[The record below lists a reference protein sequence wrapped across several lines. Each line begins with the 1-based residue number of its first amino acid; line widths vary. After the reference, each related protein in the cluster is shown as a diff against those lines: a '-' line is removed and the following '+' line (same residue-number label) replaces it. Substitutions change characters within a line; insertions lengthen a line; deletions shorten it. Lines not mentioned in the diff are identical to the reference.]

1 MNQQLSLFKSERDGR
16 SASLIDPISD
26 TESASLMNPIS
37 DTQTQAL
44 QRFLEK
50 GKDPIVCVN
59 TYSPGRRKAKYYRL
73 SYFQDGKA
81 KHLHIPGG
89 NTLAK
94 LAQYRAGKLQE
105 LIDRGAELGEII
117 AAVETYRG
125 G

>member
-1 MNQQLSLFKSERDGR
+1 MNQQLSLFKSEGEGG

-26 TESASLMNPIS
+26 KGSASLMNSIS
-37 DTQTQAL
+37 DSQTQAL

-59 TYSPGRRKAKYYRL
+59 TYSPGKRKREYYCL
-73 SYFQDGKA
+73 SYFKDGKT

-89 NTLAK
+89 NTRAK
-94 LAQYRAGKLQE
+94 LAQYRAKKLQE
-105 LIDRGAELGEII
+105 LIDRGAELEEII

>member
-1 MNQQLSLFKSERDGR
+1 MNQQLSLFKSKRDGG
-16 SASLIDPISD
+16 SASLIDPIS
-26 TESASLMNPIS
+26 EH
-37 DTQTQAL
+37 QTQAL

-59 TYSPGRRKAKYYRL
+59 TYSPGKRKREYYRL
-73 SYFQDGKA
+73 SYFYNGKTR
-81 KHLHIPGG
+81 HLHIPGG

-94 LAQYRAGKLQE
+94 LAQYRAKKLQE

-125 G
+125 SS

>member
-1 MNQQLSLFKSERDGR
+1 MNQQFSLFESEGDKE

-37 DTQTQAL
+37 DAQTQAL
-44 QRFLEK
+44 QRLREK
-50 GKDPIVCVN
+50 WKDPIVCVN
-59 TYSPGRRKAKYYRL
+59 TYSPGRRKSEYYRL
-73 SYFQDGKA
+73 SYFQDGKT

-89 NTLAK
+89 NTRAK

-105 LIDRGAELGEII
+105 LIESGAQLEEII

>member
-1 MNQQLSLFKSERDGR
+1 MNQQLTIYD
-16 SASLIDPISD
+16 AISD

-37 DTQTQAL
+37 DAQTQAL

-59 TYSPGRRKAKYYRL
+59 TYSPGRRKREYYRL
-73 SYFQDGKA
+73 SYFHNGKT

-94 LAQYRAGKLQE
+94 LAQYRAKKLQE

>member
-1 MNQQLSLFKSERDGR
+1 MNQQLSLFESEGDNG

-26 TESASLMNPIS
+26 TESASLMGFIS
-37 DTQTQAL
+37 DAQTQAL

-50 GKDPIVCVN
+50 GKEPIVCVN
-59 TYSPGRRKAKYYRL
+59 TYSPGRRKSEYYRL
-73 SYFQDGKA
+73 SYFHNGKT

-105 LIDRGAELGEII
+105 LIDRGADLEEII

>member
-1 MNQQLSLFKSERDGR
+1 MSKQLSLFETVGGSDHV
-16 SASLIDPISD
+16 SPTDAISD

-37 DTQTQAL
+37 EHQTQAL

-50 GKDPIVCVN
+50 GKDPIVCLN
-59 TYSPGRRKAKYYRL
+59 TYSPGKRKTEYYRL
-73 SYFQDGKA
+73 SYFLDGKT

-89 NTLAK
+89 NIRAK
-94 LAQYRAGKLQE
+94 LAQYRAKKLQE

>member
-1 MNQQLSLFKSERDGR
+1 MSEQFSLFKPERDSG

-37 DTQTQAL
+37 EHKTQAL

-50 GKDPIVCVN
+50 GKDPIVHVN
-59 TYSPGRRKAKYYRL
+59 TYSPGRRKREYYRL
-73 SYFQDGKA
+73 SYFKDGKT

-89 NTLAK
+89 NTRAK

-105 LIDRGAELGEII
+105 LIDRGAELEEII

>member
-1 MNQQLSLFKSERDGR
+1 MNQQFSLFESEGDKE

-26 TESASLMNPIS
+26 KGSASLMNPIS
-37 DTQTQAL
+37 EHQTQAL

-59 TYSPGRRKAKYYRL
+59 TYSPGKRKREYYRL

-94 LAQYRAGKLQE
+94 LAQYRAKKLQE
-105 LIDRGAELGEII
+105 LIDRGAELEEII

>member
-1 MNQQLSLFKSERDGR
+1 MNQQLTIFD
-16 SASLIDPISD
+16 AISD
-26 TESASLMNPIS
+26 KGSASLMNPIS

-59 TYSPGRRKAKYYRL
+59 IYSPGRRKTEYYRL
-73 SYFQDGKA
+73 SYFQDGKT

-89 NTLAK
+89 NTRAR
-94 LAQYRAGKLQE
+94 LAQYRAKELQK
-105 LIDRGAELGEII
+105 LIDRGAQLGEII

>member
-1 MNQQLSLFKSERDGR
+1 MSEQFSLFKPERDSG

-37 DTQTQAL
+37 DSQTQAL
-44 QRFLEK
+44 QRLREK

-59 TYSPGRRKAKYYRL
+59 TYSPGKRKREYYRL
-73 SYFQDGKA
+73 SYFQDGKT

-89 NTLAK
+89 NTRAK
-94 LAQYRAGKLQE
+94 LAQYRAKKLQE
-105 LIDRGAELGEII
+105 LIDRGAELEEII